1 MVHSFNT
8 VLLLHIYSVRIQN
21 TFSKIQVLSLYLCK
35 LMSSGVSSEID
46 FMIGLSSHF

>member
-35 LMSSGVSSEID
+35 LMSSEVSSEID